1 MKCCLGVCFVFVLMV
16 EMGFYNFLVRPLTEP
31 IKLYGGHYMRALQ
44 RKKRYKLY
52 NLKTEYAKM
61 DIEGSD
67 DEEDRRNSLA
77 ARKFLKIVDTDPQI
91 EE

>member
-1 MKCCLGVCFVFVLMV
+1 MKKD
-16 EMGFYNFLVRPLTEP
+16 YD
-31 IKLYGGHYMRALQ
+31 
-44 RKKRYKLY
+44 
-52 NLKTEYAKM
+52 KM

-77 ARKFLKIVDTDPQI
+77 ARKFLKIVDTDPQK

>member
-1 MKCCLGVCFVFVLMV
+1 
-16 EMGFYNFLVRPLTEP
+16 MGFYNFLVRPLIEP
-31 IKLYGGHYMRALQ
+31 MKLYGGHYIRALQ
-44 RKKRYKLY
+44 RKKRHKLY
-52 NLKTEYAKM
+52 NMKKDYDKM

-77 ARKFLKIVDTDPQI
+77 ARKFLRIVDTDPQK

>member
-1 MKCCLGVCFVFVLMV
+1 
-16 EMGFYNFLVRPLTEP
+16 
-31 IKLYGGHYMRALQ
+31 
-44 RKKRYKLY
+44 
-52 NLKTEYAKM
+52 M